1 MTARSLDSRVAIDI
15 PSVQEDAMTRSTRI
29 RWTNAAVLAAL
40 AVAMFALSAGDGVFW
55 GIAVPLLYLGG
66 AAWSSPIGDRRT
78 LDQAEVAALP
88 ADQRRVVVYARP
100 GCSYCLRLRVA
111 LLTSP
116 QPVWVDIWDDPEAA
130 AFVRGV
136 NHGDETVPTVVIDG
150 EAHTNPPPAMVRS
163 ALASAHV
170 G

>member
-1 MTARSLDSRVAIDI
+1 
-15 PSVQEDAMTRSTRI
+15 MTRSTRS

-40 AVAMFALSAGDGVFW
+40 AMAMLALSADDGVFW
-55 GIAVPLLYLGG
+55 GIVVPLAYLGG
-66 AAWSSPIGDRRT
+66 AVWASPIGDRT
-78 LDQAEVAALP
+78 THDHAAVVTLP

-100 GCSYCLRLRVA
+100 GCSYCFRLRVA

-130 AFVRGV
+130 AFVREV

-150 EAHTNPPPAMVRS
+150 EAHTNPPPGMVRA
-163 ALASAHV
+163 ALAASHARTS
-170 G
+170 